1 MKGKFSRSLDEK
13 LVDKEQFYWRL
24 KFGNI
29 KGGKQSKT
37 EIPHDQALSKN
48 YFKKKI
54 VKEGTGS
61 KCRLYEEDG
70 ETTDRLTSG
79 CPIFAKNKYIIRHDK
94 ILCKETREPGYI
106 RVL

>member
-1 MKGKFSRSLDEK
+1 
-13 LVDKEQFYWRL
+13 
-24 KFGNI
+24 
-29 KGGKQSKT
+29 
-37 EIPHDQALSKN
+37 
-48 YFKKKI
+48 